1 MTKFEKA
8 EKLQKRLNEI
18 ERASKSLRTIYDEM
32 MDEKEYENKDYGNR
46 SNDEIRYQQRVA
58 NIISDI
64 CDSFSHC
71 YSAIRGLKPDVDK
84 AWHDFYAQEYEE
96 EGEEND

>member
-18 ERASKSLRTIYDEM
+18 ERSSKILRTIYDEM
-32 MDEKEYENKDYGNR
+32 MDEKEYEISDK
-46 SNDEIRYQQRVA
+46 QRVA
-58 NIISDI
+58 NITSDLY
-64 CDSFSHC
+64 DSFTHC
-71 YSAIRGLKPDVDK
+71 YSAIRRLKTDVDK